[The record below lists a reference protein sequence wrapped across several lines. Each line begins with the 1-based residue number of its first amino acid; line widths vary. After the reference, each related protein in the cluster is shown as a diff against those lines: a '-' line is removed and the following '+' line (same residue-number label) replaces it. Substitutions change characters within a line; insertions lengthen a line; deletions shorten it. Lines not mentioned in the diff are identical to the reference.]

1 MKFIDLETQ
10 YNLIREEVKT
20 GIDRVL
26 ESGQYIMGTDILDLE
41 TQLSD
46 FANVKHTITC
56 SSGTDALLMA
66 LMALGVKSGD
76 LVATTPFTYI
86 ATAEVI
92 SLIGAIP
99 MFIDI
104 DPDTF
109 NMNINSLEK
118 QLIKS
123 DQSIK
128 YVMPVNI
135 FGAPLDYNHL
145 YQLKEKYN
153 FKIIEDAAQS
163 FGAKYHKKVSGNLG
177 DIGCTSFYPAKPLGC
192 YGDGGAVFTNDDD
205 IADILKSIRVHGS
218 GEDKYNNVRLGI
230 NGRMD
235 TIQAAILI
243 PKLKIFTDEL
253 NRRENIANKY
263 TKILKNNFKTQGLLD
278 GTKSSWAQF
287 SILCENAQH
296 RGEVMN
302 KLKDKD
308 IPSVIYY
315 AVPLHLQ
322 KVFCDLPNTC
332 DRLPVVEDI
341 CSKVVSLPMN
351 PYLSDEDIEKVCEIL
366 LES

>member
-10 YNLIREEVKT
+10 YNLIKREVKT

-26 ESGQYIMGTDILDLE
+26 DSGQYVMGPDVVDLE
-41 TQLSD
+41 NQLSD
-46 FANVKHTITC
+46 FSNVKHTITC

-76 LVATTPFTYI
+76 IVATTPFTYI

-104 DPDTF
+104 DYDTF
-109 NMNINSLEK
+109 NMNINALEE
-118 QLIKS
+118 QLLKS
-123 DQSIK
+123 DKSIK

-135 FGAPLDYNHL
+135 FGAPLDYDHL
-145 YQLKEKYN
+145 YKLKEKFN

-163 FGAKYHKKVSGNLG
+163 FGAKYHQKVSGNLG

-192 YGDGGAVFTNDDD
+192 YGDGGAVFTNDDK
-205 IADILKSIRVHGS
+205 IAEILKSIRVHGS
-218 GEDKYNNVRLGI
+218 GKDKYNNVRLGI

-235 TIQAAILI
+235 TIQAAVLI
-243 PKLKIFTDEL
+243 PKLKIFSDEL
-253 NRRENIANKY
+253 KRREDIASKY
-263 TKILKNNFKTQGLLD
+263 TEILKNHFKTQKLL
-278 GTKSSWAQF
+278 GNTKSSWAQY
-287 SILCENAQH
+287 SILCNNKEH
-296 RGEVMN
+296 RDKVMN
-302 KLKDKD
+302 KLKNKN

-322 KVFCDLPNTC
+322 KVFCDLPKIC

-341 CSKVVSLPMN
+341 CSRVVSLPMN
-351 PYLSDEDIEKVCEIL
+351 PYLHEQEIIKVCDIL
-366 LES
+366 LEA